1 MSVESQD
8 LEAIARMQE
17 RQAQWGY
24 PTGSLSP
31 AESPQSYSSI
41 PLSHSHSQ
49 SQGGSPHLFNFM
61 PPHQRPAGVG
71 LSAGGR
77 IGANVNTGFMGSSV
91 NPSGFGVSGGMHPG
105 SHPFGGRPPTIA
117 SVDQSM
123 LPAIFE
129 NHSGRGRPKSKLQKA
144 KPQGLGSERKS
155 RKKVAKACLACQKS
169 HLTCDEQ
176 RPCTRCIK
184 KGMADKCVEGV
195 RKKAKYLMEGDERV
209 SNRPSQASSMQS
221 TPQSTTVSLPAIPQL
236 SNAVHDAPTRIPDDV
251 WLANAVGRDQQPINL
266 PTALNI
272 TQPDIWA
279 GTDLG
284 PSSFPSSGGI
294 NGTAANNEYQ
304 MLDAMFASLSPVY
317 PGLNDPLDEA
327 GRQLLSGS
335 NSLTNSNPLDLAN
348 TPLPHP
354 NPPLSQNT
362 YDQPWLHPSPQSQQS
377 QGTFQTPPGSSLH
390 GISPEFGGTGGG
402 LSPGTWGS
410 WSDSGPAGQI
420 MLDGSSVGGGSGVDL
435 GQVRGPG
442 AVENRLGQGMGMGPR
457 TGSEIYRN
465 VIKPFDYTQGYHVLM
480 DYLAKHF
487 ETPDVLRV
495 VQSLAS
501 FRPSL
506 IALQMPM
513 SEEDEV
519 FLERSFQRTL
529 LELEKLISYSAT
541 PTAVWRRTGEI
552 CYANPEFAGLV
563 KRSEGEL
570 VGKGKF
576 IYELFD
582 KPSVVSYWENFSV
595 HAFENTTQNF
605 FQPISLSTSPDAA
618 FNSNPNYNQNQEA
631 GGMGMGMGVGAG
643 AGLLGCTCC
652 LTIRRDVFDL
662 PSVVIGQFL
671 PVPK

>member
-1 MSVESQD
+1 
-8 LEAIARMQE
+8 MQE
-17 RQAQWGY
+17 RQAQWGF

-31 AESPQSYSSI
+31 AESPQSYTSI
-41 PLSHSHSQ
+41 PISQSHSQ

-61 PPHQRPAGVG
+61 PHQGPTGVG

-77 IGANVNTGFMGSSV
+77 IGANANTGFMGSSV

-117 SVDQSM
+117 SIEQPM

-129 NHSGRGRPKSKLQKA
+129 NHMGRGRPKSKPPKA

-184 KGMADKCVEGV
+184 KGQADKCVEGV

-209 SNRPSQASSMQS
+209 SNRPSQPSSIHS
-221 TPQSTTVSLPAIPQL
+221 TPLSTSQSLPPAL
-236 SNAVHDAPTRIPDDV
+236 SNSAPDGPMRLPDDV
-251 WLANAVGRDQQPINL
+251 WLANAAGRDQSGIAMP
-266 PTALNI
+266 PTLNI
-272 TQPDIWA
+272 NQPDIWA

-284 PSSFPSSGGI
+284 PSSFSASGGI

-335 NSLTNSNPLDLAN
+335 HPLSSSNPLDLAN
-348 TPLPHP
+348 TPLPH
-354 NPPLSQNT
+354 SNT
-362 YDQPWLHPSPQSQQS
+362 ALPQGTFDQPWPQPSPQSQHS
-377 QGTFQTPPGSSLH
+377 QGTYQTPPGSTLH
-390 GISPEFGGTGGG
+390 GISPEFGGGGSG
-402 LSPGTWGS
+402 MSPGTWAS

-420 MLDGSSVGGGSGVDL
+420 MLDGSSVGGGAGGGVDM

-442 AVENRLGQGMGMGPR
+442 AVENRLGSGVGMGPR

-465 VIKPFDYTQGYHVLM
+465 VVRPFDYTQGYHVLM
-480 DYLAKHF
+480 DYLANHF
-487 ETPDVLRV
+487 ETHDVLRV

-605 FQPISLSTSPDAA
+605 FQPISLSTSPDASS
-618 FNSNPNYNQNQEA
+618 SNPNNLNSSSN
-631 GGMGMGMGVGAG
+631 
-643 AGLLGCTCC
+643 LGCTCC

-671 PVPK
+671 PVSK